1 MEFINAVKLIHKM
14 TGGEGWFG
22 ATHNMNIYKGCNQ
35 GCIYCDSR
43 SSCYQI
49 KEFDRIKPKQDAPS
63 KIEAELKD
71 KRKKCVISMGGMSD
85 PYNHLE
91 EDLLYTRKA
100 LQSILKYDHGVSII
114 TKSVRV
120 LRDVDLLQEI
130 NQKNP
135 VSIGITITTGED
147 RLQSRIERNISSSSD
162 RFKAIKKMREND
174 LYAGVLMMPLLPFIN
189 DTIENITSIIE
200 QAHKADAKYIYPSF
214 GVTLRDNQRLYFFE
228 KIGPELTKK
237 YIDTFGESYMC
248 ASPNQKEL
256 KKHFTTLC
264 EKYGILYKMKDIVKA
279 TKNHVKKQQL
289 TFDL

>member
-1 MEFINAVKLIHKM
+1 MNRINNDN
-14 TGGEGWFG
+14 FRF
-22 ATHNMNIYKGCNQ
+22 NILNL
-35 GCIYCDSR
+35 
-43 SSCYQI
+43 
-49 KEFDRIKPKQDAPS
+49 F
-63 KIEAELKD
+63 
-71 KRKKCVISMGGMSD
+71 
-85 PYNHLE
+85 
-91 EDLLYTRKA
+91 ED
-100 LQSILKYDHGVSII
+100 
-114 TKSVRV
+114 V
-120 LRDVDLLQEI
+120 LCLGLC
-130 NQKNP
+130 
-135 VSIGITITTGED
+135 
-147 RLQSRIERNISSSSD
+147 
-162 RFKAIKKMREND
+162 
-174 LYAGVLMMPLLPFIN
+174 
-189 DTIENITSIIE
+189 ENITSIIE